1 MHQSCS
7 EKIRST
13 DPGGVITF
21 DSTLFPAAQQVDCSV
36 VIQQRTYGLHYPS
49 GILFRFSDIDI
60 DGPCQNNNITIT
72 DESNQGV
79 QGRHAWIQRGD
90 RGLDPAKTQKYRVS

>member
-13 DPGGVITF
+13 DPGGIIIL
-21 DSTLFPAAQQVDCSV
+21 DSTLFPAAQQVNCSV
-36 VIQQRTYGLHYPS
+36 VIQQITYGLHYPS
-49 GILFRFSDIDI
+49 GILFRFSEIGI

-72 DESNQGV
+72 DGSNHYNNQGV
-79 QGRHAWIQRGD
+79 QGRIAV
-90 RGLDPAKTQKYRVS
+90 L

>member
-13 DPGGVITF
+13 DPGGIIIF
-21 DSTLFPAAQQVDCSV
+21 DSALFPAAQQVGCSV

-72 DESNQGV
+72 DGSNQYNNLGV
-79 QGRHAWIQRGD
+79 QGRIA
-90 RGLDPAKTQKYRVS
+90 LP